1 MRLEWNLN
9 GIESML
15 LLISQIVNL
24 ERLMK
29 YFLIAL
35 QRIILNK
42 ENQLQF
48 NRAIIYKLKS

>member
-48 NRAIIYKLKS
+48 NRAIIHKLKS